1 MSQPDE
7 STALAAN
14 EFEITDAEREALAQA
29 QDAAPAA
36 GGAAAAPPAAAAP
49 AESGAAAGQEGTPS
63 GGAANAPAAA
73 GDAEAAGAA
82 AVNAGTGDGAAA
94 AAAEVA
100 AAAAAPA
107 APAVPAA
114 PAAASF
120 AAPAHFVPTYA
131 ADSERDFATEI
142 SGINQQLADLKAQY
156 KGGQVDDEAYETQ
169 YEALRDQR
177 AAVERAQDRAQ
188 LQADLSQQNAD
199 QAWAYLQRQFLS
211 DPANAAIANNPLL
224 FAAWEQGMQ
233 VVANLAAQEGR
244 QLTDWDL
251 LVGAREQLVAAGML
265 GTPGPAAAPP
275 QPAAPPPP
283 KPDRTP
289 PLAQVPVT
297 LSAVPAAADPTS
309 RAAADAAAEQGIEDL
324 EALLAGKS
332 ESERDRL
339 LRDVPGAFTD

>member
-29 QDAAPAA
+29 QDADPAA
-36 GGAAAAPPAAAAP
+36 
-49 AESGAAAGQEGTPS
+49 
-63 GGAANAPAAA
+63 
-73 GDAEAAGAA
+73 AAGAA
-82 AVNAGTGDGAAA
+82 APVPAENGVPAGQDGTPGAAAGDGTAPAAVDDAEAGAAA
-94 AAAEVA
+94 AAAAAAGAGDGAVA
-100 AAAAAPA
+100 A
-107 APAVPAA
+107 VPPA

-142 SGINQQLADLKAQY
+142 SGINKQLVDLKAQY

-211 DPANAAIANNPLL
+211 DPANAPIANNPLL

-233 VVANLAAQEGR
+233 QVANQAAQEGR

-265 GTPGPAAAPP
+265 GAQAPAAAP
-275 QPAAPPPP
+275 AAAVPPP

-309 RAAADAAAEQGIEDL
+309 RAAADSAAEKGIEDL
-324 EALLAGKS
+324 EEMLAGKS

-339 LRDVPGAFTD
+339 LRDVPGAFAD